1 MRFLELRNC
10 TTCGVKK
17 VQRAWVLQIG
27 FSTNLSRLQQGP
39 FSQKQKDFIAV
50 TSKKEDKLYCK
61 IPFVVSIFKK
71 IGEDCKNRRNDFI
84 NAIFPYFHG
93 VWKSQKMSHST
104 LRAER
109 ATFTF
114 WVDKKLIKNAK
125 NGPFWRVFENLK
137 LAVKQCYQTGQF

>member
-61 IPFVVSIFKK
+61 IPFVVSFFKK
-71 IGEDCKNRRNDFI
+71 IGEDCKNRRNYFI
-84 NAIFPYFHG
+84 FSWCLKITQNVAFECLHFPPIF
-93 VWKSQKMSHST
+93 V
-104 LRAER
+104 L
-109 ATFTF
+109 
-114 WVDKKLIKNAK
+114 
-125 NGPFWRVFENLK
+125 LK
-137 LAVKQCYQTGQF
+137 LTCLVTLYGCKLQVFKNSPKWTIFGIFN

>member
-10 TTCGVKK
+10 TTCGVKE

-61 IPFVVSIFKK
+61 IDFVVSIFKK
-71 IGEDCKNRRNDFI
+71 KSEKIVKIGEIISLTPSFH
-84 NAIFPYFHG
+84 IF
-93 VWKSQKMSHST
+93 M
-104 LRAER
+104 
-109 ATFTF
+109 
-114 WVDKKLIKNAK
+114 
-125 NGPFWRVFENLK
+125 VFENHRKSLIQRYERSELRLHFEWTK
-137 LAVKQCYQTGQF
+137 VN